1 MGGENAPK
9 KTIQGVSLFIKK
21 NKSNNDFLISL
32 HGDKNKI
39 KQELV
44 NNNIDEKFI
53 NIIHSESVISD
64 EESPLTAIK
73 NSKNTSMWNCIKSQI
88 DGDQI

>member
-1 MGGENAPK
+1 M
-9 KTIQGVSLFIKK
+9 
-21 NKSNNDFLISL
+21 
-32 HGDKNKI
+32 I

-64 EESPLTAIK
+64 EESPLQQLKTQK
-73 NSKNTSMWNCIKSQI
+73 Y
-88 DGDQI
+88 